1 MITFFVAGHA
11 GPQGSKSYKGH
22 RNGKPVLLESSKRVA
37 PWRQAVVAEAVR
49 HADGLLAGPVG
60 VRVQFILPRPKTA
73 PARSVVSA
81 ARRIGDLDKL
91 CRSTL
96 DALSDVIYRDDAQV
110 VDLRAS
116 KRVALPGETPGAH
129 ITITT
134 ATEGGLT

>member
-1 MITFFVAGHA
+1 MKFFVPGKPA
-11 GPQGSKSYKGH
+11 PQGSKRHVG
-22 RNGKPVLLESSKRVA
+22 RGIMIESSKRVA
-37 PWRQAVVAEAVR
+37 PWRQAVATVAES
-49 HADGLLAGPVG
+49 HADGLLDGPVG

-110 VDLRAS
+110 IDIRAS

-129 ITITT
+129 IVITT
-134 ATEGGLT
+134 APEGDPS

>member
-1 MITFFVAGHA
+1 MIEFFVPGHP
-11 GPQGSKSYKGH
+11 GPQGSKKHVG
-22 RNGKPVLLESSKRVA
+22 RGIMIESSKRVA
-37 PWRQAVVAEAVR
+37 PWRHAVATVAVR
-49 HADGLLAGPVG
+49 HADGLLDGPVG

-73 PARSVVSA
+73 PARAVVSA

-96 DALSDVIYRDDAQV
+96 DALSNVIYRDDSQV
-110 VDLRAS
+110 VDIRAT

-134 ATEGGLT
+134 CTEGISA